1 MLEQFRK
8 NIKAY
13 PFEMNA
19 LYDYLGISKQA
30 HAQGVKRQMQ
40 ERSKEPCYIGLIET
54 IREMHPMMGLRAMY
68 EQFAP
73 EGIGR
78 DAFILLGLKNGY
90 RVRAIQCPMKTTRS
104 VKSTRYKNLLEHVWL
119 TNVNQVWVSD
129 LFYFRVGEKH
139 YYVVLIM
146 DVYSRQIV
154 GYSVADNMRA
164 ENNIAA
170 LRMALELRGIKNY
183 KQQLIHHSDRGVQ
196 YTSDAY
202 TELLAKYGIRIS
214 MCSDVL
220 ENAHCERAN
229 GTIKNSYLA
238 AWNPKSESE
247 LFAML
252 PKAVNNYNNRHH
264 SGLIPKMTP
273 LKFETYVKELSSEN
287 RTKFQVFTIKQNVS
301 NSIQLSLF

>member
-1 MLEQFRK
+1 MK
-8 NIKAY
+8 
-13 PFEMNA
+13 A

-30 HAQGVKRQMQ
+30 HAQSVERELQ
-40 ERSKEPCYIGLIET
+40 ERSKEPCYIGFIET
-54 IREMHPMMGLRAMY
+54 IRDMHPAMGLRAMY
-68 EQFAP
+68 EQFEP

-78 DAFILLGLKNGY
+78 DAFITLGLRYGY
-90 RVRAIQCPMKTTRS
+90 RVKAPESPMKTTIS
-104 VKSTRYKNLLEHVWL
+104 VKSARFRNLLADVWL
-119 TNVNQVWVSD
+119 TDVNQVWVSD

-183 KQQLIHHSDRGVQ
+183 NQTLIHHSDRGVQ

-202 TELLAKYGIRIS
+202 TELLAEYGLRVS

-238 AWNPKSESE
+238 LWNPKTEEE
-247 LFAML
+247 LFKMV
-252 PKAVNNYNNRHH
+252 PTAVQNYNDRNH
-264 SGLIPKMTP
+264 SSLTPIMTP
-273 LKFETYVKELSSEN
+273 LKFETYVKELPLEK
-287 RTKFQVFTIKQNVS
+287 RTKFQMFTIKQNVS